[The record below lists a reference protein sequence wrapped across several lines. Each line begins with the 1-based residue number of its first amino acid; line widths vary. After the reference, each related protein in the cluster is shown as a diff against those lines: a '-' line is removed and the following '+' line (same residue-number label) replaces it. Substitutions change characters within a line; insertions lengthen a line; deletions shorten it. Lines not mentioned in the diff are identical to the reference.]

1 MRLKMSYYLKLFF
14 MKRKQFLALILI
26 VAGVFTLLFYRNSI
40 GINLTIFEWILIP
53 VMLFVNKPDK
63 LNFLSKSILVTLIIS
78 SIMVAVINTP
88 WTIFINFVLL
98 FSFSTLLAFKG
109 FRSYIHA
116 FGESFMRVFT
126 THFSSQNYSDNNK
139 NDIKLTN
146 IFIKILLYGIV
157 PLAIVLIFL
166 LMYLNAS
173 SKFASIVDPFLNYIG
188 RMFENLNITI
198 VLIFIL
204 GVIVANILLRN
215 SNPVGLWD
223 MDISSKDDLERKRIK
238 HFLTFKNTGL
248 KTQNIM
254 GIITLSALNVLI
266 LIFNITDIQSVWF
279 FEWGGDFLKEF
290 VHEGTWILIFAILC
304 SSLIALF
311 FFKDNLNFYSKNKLI
326 KSLSITWIAQNIVM
340 AISVII
346 RNYWYMTYFG
356 LAYKRIAVLFFL
368 VLAIIGL
375 ITVIIKITNKK
386 TAFYLLKTNS
396 FAAIILIAFSSFVD
410 WNVVIA
416 KYNFNNYK
424 KSFVEYRFMATL
436 EDSSLPY
443 TIKTKEE
450 LKTIDSLQNKA
461 LPTITRYSYFWDSE
475 KYFEM
480 IELKKSDFLERYL
493 AQKPLEWNLSDY
505 ITYKKLKNK

>member
-1 MRLKMSYYLKLFF
+1 

-26 VAGVFTLLFYRNSI
+26 IAGVFTLLFYRNSI

-53 VMLFVNKPDK
+53 VMLFVNNSNK

-126 THFSSQNYSDNNK
+126 THFSSQNYSDKNK

-146 IFIKILLYGIV
+146 IFTKILLYGIV
-157 PLAIVLIFL
+157 PLATVLIFL

-173 SKFASIVDPFLNYIG
+173 SKFASTVEPLFNYIG
-188 RMFENLNITI
+188 RFFENLNITI

-204 GVIVANILLRN
+204 GVIVANILLRK
-215 SNPVGLWD
+215 SNPIGLWG

-266 LIFNITDIQSVWF
+266 LIFNITDIQSV
-279 FEWGGDFLKEF
+279 
-290 VHEGTWILIFAILC
+290 
-304 SSLIALF
+304 
-311 FFKDNLNFYSKNKLI
+311 
-326 KSLSITWIAQNIVM
+326 
-340 AISVII
+340 
-346 RNYWYMTYFG
+346 
-356 LAYKRIAVLFFL
+356 
-368 VLAIIGL
+368 
-375 ITVIIKITNKK
+375 
-386 TAFYLLKTNS
+386 
-396 FAAIILIAFSSFVD
+396 
-410 WNVVIA
+410 
-416 KYNFNNYK
+416 
-424 KSFVEYRFMATL
+424 
-436 EDSSLPY
+436 
-443 TIKTKEE
+443 
-450 LKTIDSLQNKA
+450 
-461 LPTITRYSYFWDSE
+461 
-475 KYFEM
+475 
-480 IELKKSDFLERYL
+480 
-493 AQKPLEWNLSDY
+493 
-505 ITYKKLKNK
+505 